1 MRKDKRIFMRN
12 GNDMGTNTRVVP
24 FTMDYL
30 NDYYKAFNEE
40 ITKYQWPDPFETED
54 DAKDLLQSFV
64 DEMETK
70 DTLLY
75 SLLSEDGSF
84 LGSSEVHGLKE
95 DCPEVGVWIVQSEW
109 KKGYAYTALKAAL
122 DAAFEEFG
130 KTQFYY
136 EADVRNI
143 GSMKLLRKFEDEYEI
158 IEEPS
163 EKLTT
168 YSGKELELQGFI
180 LKRKA

>member
-1 MRKDKRIFMRN
+1 MKNSNESMNKIQI
-12 GNDMGTNTRVVP
+12 VP

-30 NDYYKAFNEE
+30 NDYYEAFNEE

-64 DEMETK
+64 DEMETG

-75 SLLSEDGSF
+75 SLLSEDGTF
-84 LGSSEVHGLKE
+84 LGSSEVHALKE
-95 DCPEVGVWIVQSEW
+95 ECPEVGVWIVQSEW
-109 KKGYAYTALKAAL
+109 NKGYAYKALKAAL
-122 DAAFEEFG
+122 DVAFEEFG
-130 KTQFYY
+130 KTQFFY
-136 EADVRNI
+136 EADVRNV

-163 EKLTT
+163 EKMTT
-168 YSGKELELQGFI
+168 DSGKELELQGFI
-180 LKRKA
+180 LKKKA

>member
-1 MRKDKRIFMRN
+1 MKNSNESMNKIQI
-12 GNDMGTNTRVVP
+12 VP

-30 NDYYKAFNEE
+30 NDYYEAFNEE

-64 DEMETK
+64 DEMETG

-75 SLLSEDGSF
+75 SLLSEDGTF
-84 LGSSEVHGLKE
+84 LGSSEVHALKE
-95 DCPEVGVWIVQSEW
+95 ECPEVGVWIVQSEW
-109 KKGYAYTALKAAL
+109 NKGYAYKALKAAL

-130 KTQFYY
+130 KTQFFY

-158 IEEPS
+158 IEQPS
-163 EKLTT
+163 EKMTT
-168 YSGKELELQGFI
+168 DSGKELELQGFI
-180 LKRKA
+180 LKKKA